1 MLRNALAAV
10 LLLSSVSWSQ
20 TSVTARLVAPAGY
33 SDEAAQVRLHYG
45 VAVRNGTEDDG
56 GPGLTYSGVTPNDL
70 AGSLWLWFLFGNHL
84 GLTANFGREA
94 FSLVSDTGPITS
106 GGLIRFSAGPT
117 GRVRFGPV
125 RLEAAASYA
134 FHQVP
139 VFGTV
144 VTPVFSAAP
153 RHGILLAARGLLELG
168 PITVEGRFEAT
179 PGLLQP
185 TVMAN
190 SFGLG
195 AGGGLRVQLFRTGPL
210 KWGLLAEVL
219 WHRDTLTGSA
229 LTTQQDVIR
238 AGAALDLQWKDPS
251 LEKDVTTGT
260 VQLKVRGET
269 GPLANAVVTVDSGD
283 MHRTVTT
290 DAQGLGSLAD
300 VNAGEVVAVAS
311 VGGYE
316 RGEARG
322 PLNAAEAVTL
332 ELVLKKEKPKFGGL
346 AIRVINFDGKGPVV
360 GASVDVNGKT
370 VSTDAAG
377 ALTID
382 GLNPGPV
389 AIKVTAPG
397 FTAGEDAASVIAG
410 VNSEVSITLVPEK
423 KAVPATLSGQ
433 VRSARGGKPV
443 AARLELKELKQTVSC
458 DEAGQF
464 SLQIPGGKYTIRIT
478 ATGFVTQTKTVTVRD
493 GDQAIFN
500 LDLAPK

>member
-1 MLRNALAAV
+1 VLRNALAAV
-10 LLLSSVSWSQ
+10 VVLASLSWGQ
-20 TSVTARLVAPAGY
+20 TGVTARLVAPAGY
-33 SDEAAQVRLHYG
+33 TDEVAQVRFHYG

-84 GLTANFGREA
+84 GLTASFGREG
-94 FSLVSDTGPITS
+94 FSLVSDTGPITG

-139 VFGTV
+139 VFGTIT
-144 VTPVFSAAP
+144 TPVFSAAP

-179 PGLLQP
+179 PSLALP
-185 TVMAN
+185 TVTAT

-195 AGGGLRVQLFRTGPL
+195 AGGGVRVQLLRTGSL
-210 KWGLLAEVL
+210 KWGLVAEVL
-219 WHRDTLTGSA
+219 WHRDTLAGST
-229 LTTQQDVIR
+229 LTTRQDVIR
-238 AGAALDLQWKDPS
+238 AGAALDVQWKDPS

-260 VQLKVRGET
+260 VEVRVRSET
-269 GPLANAVVTVDSGD
+269 GPLANAVVTVDSGA

-290 DAQGLGSLAD
+290 DAEGLGSLAD
-300 VNAGEVVAVAS
+300 VSAGEVVAVGTL
-311 VGGYE
+311 VGYE
-316 RGEARG
+316 RVETRAS
-322 PLNAAEAVTL
+322 LNAADTVTL
-332 ELVLKKEKPKFGGL
+332 ELTMKKEKPKFGGL
-346 AIRVINFDGKGPVV
+346 AIRVVNFDGKVPVA
-360 GASVDVNGKT
+360 GASIDVNGKS
-370 VSTDAAG
+370 VSTDATG
-377 ALTID
+377 ALMVE

-389 AIKVTAPG
+389 SIKVTAPG
-397 FTAGEDAASVIAG
+397 FTTGEDAASVVAG
-410 VNSEVSITLVPEK
+410 VNSEVVITLVPEK
-423 KAVPATLSGQ
+423 KQVPATLSGQ
-433 VRSARGGKPV
+433 VRNARGDKPV

-458 DEAGQF
+458 DESGQF
-464 SLQIPGGKYTIRIT
+464 SLQIPGGKYTIRIS